1 VCGLIVGCELGRYWT
16 ATRVATLHSTSA
28 PHPTEAVQIGE
39 YGEIRDRNLRLVNHC
54 DNPM

>member
-39 YGEIRDRNLRLVNHC
+39 YGELIAIGISD
-54 DNPM
+54 